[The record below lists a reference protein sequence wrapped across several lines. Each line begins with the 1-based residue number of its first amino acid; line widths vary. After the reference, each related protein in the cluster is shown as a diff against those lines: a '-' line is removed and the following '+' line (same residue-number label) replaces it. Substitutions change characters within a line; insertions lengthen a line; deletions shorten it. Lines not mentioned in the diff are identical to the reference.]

1 MIATVANI
9 ALSHVVEYTNF
20 MFDITTKNGHGLS
33 PLAVLKNT
41 DLLSLRGRSLCM
53 KGNVKVLPMQE

>member
-9 ALSHVVEYTNF
+9 ALSYVVECTNF

-33 PLAVLKNT
+33 PLAVLENT
-41 DLLSLRGRSLCM
+41 DLLSLGGRSLCI
-53 KGNVKVLPMQE
+53 KGDVQVLPMQ

>member
-9 ALSHVVEYTNF
+9 ALSYVVEYINLI
-20 MFDITTKNGHGLS
+20 FDITLKNGLGLS
-33 PLAVLKNT
+33 PLAVLNNT
-41 DLLSLRGRSLCM
+41 DLLSFRGRSLCM